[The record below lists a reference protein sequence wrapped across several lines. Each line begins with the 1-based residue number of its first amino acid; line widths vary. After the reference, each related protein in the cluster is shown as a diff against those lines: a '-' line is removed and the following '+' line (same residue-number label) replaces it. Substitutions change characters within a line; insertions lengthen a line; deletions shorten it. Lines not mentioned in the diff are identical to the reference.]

1 MQRSPATGGLFVHP
15 GAIIQEISSNNGQ
28 YRPPETMPEILHQR
42 KYTGNPGMHHYL
54 EMEGPE
60 TFPEKATMSMEYTG
74 NLGMHHY
81 LEMEDAPLQETGCR
95 EDTFLDNSVTLS

>member
-1 MQRSPATGGLFVHP
+1 
-15 GAIIQEISSNNGQ
+15 
-28 YRPPETMPEILHQR
+28 MPEILHQR